1 MTSLQFR
8 TFIQRLGLS
17 QEAAGE
23 FFGYSARQ
31 GQRWA
36 NDERPVPIAVAKL
49 IRLMVKLKLSPED
62 VI

>member
-1 MTSLQFR
+1 MTPRQYR
-8 TFIQRLGLS
+8 EAIERLGLS

-36 NDERPVPIAVAKL
+36 NNERPVPRAVAIA
-49 IRLMVKLKLSPED
+49 IRLMIKHGHTTED
-62 VI
+62 V